1 MVTGSLSILGPRIL
15 ALMASRRR
23 WSSFGRMRFL
33 LISGDPVFRNQVVD
47 GLLLSAI
54 DPSGEEQ
61 EMPWLQK
68 GFNFSECG
76 YQRRSIR
83 DQQDPVKRLINGLRE
98 LWQKLLS
105 QPIAAISST

>member
-1 MVTGSLSILGPRIL
+1 
-15 ALMASRRR
+15 MASRRR

-83 DQQDPVKRLINGLRE
+83 DQQDPVKRPKNDSCG
-98 LWQKLLS
+98 LWQELS
-105 QPIAAISST
+105 SQILAVRSSFFTTRA